1 MLELYALLKFMENVR
16 FRPQELK
23 EVKTQQDAF
32 EIFLQTVAYSL
43 IYKLFAIQRVKEKT
57 SW

>member
-1 MLELYALLKFMENVR
+1 MENVR

-23 EVKTQQDAF
+23 EVITQQDAS
-32 EIFLQTVAYSL
+32 ESFLQTVAYSPT
-43 IYKLFAIQRVKEKT
+43 YKIFGIQRVKEKT

>member
-32 EIFLQTVAYSL
+32 EIFLQTVAYSP
-43 IYKLFAIQRVKEKT
+43 IYKIFGIQRVKEKT
-57 SW
+57 FW

>member
-16 FRPQELK
+16 FHPQELK
-23 EVKTQQDAF
+23 EVTIQQDAS
-32 EIFLQTVAYSL
+32 EIFLQTVAFSP
-43 IYKLFAIQRVKEKT
+43 IYKIFGIQRVKEKT